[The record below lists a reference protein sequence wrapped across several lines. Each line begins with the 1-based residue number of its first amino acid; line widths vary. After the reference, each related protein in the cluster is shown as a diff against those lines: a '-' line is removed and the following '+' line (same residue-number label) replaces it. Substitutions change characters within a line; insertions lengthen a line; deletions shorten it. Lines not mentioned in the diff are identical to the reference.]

1 MTKNYILFICGCL
14 LLSSCSIFKDNKKAD
29 SEQQKPYETTETGE
43 GNARGTSPQTGTS
56 LAALEKQISG
66 EWYMVS
72 VYNKKITSEEMPFL
86 NFSIAD
92 GRVYGNN
99 GCNIINGGFK
109 VTANKGL
116 SFTQMIS
123 TMMACPHFKFE
134 TQIMRALSEVVGY
147 NFSTQSGVIY
157 LNLTDRLGATVLQLK
172 RHNIDFLNG
181 AWTIKEIH
189 GQKINNP
196 EVKLVIDVQE
206 LRLHGNSGCN
216 IINGSVSVDPKKENA
231 VQFQQIISTRK
242 MCPDMK
248 VETSLLVA
256 LEEVESA
263 KKKKNSNEVVLY
275 DNKNNPIIVLKRLDL
290 KK

>member
-1 MTKNYILFICGCL
+1 MTKNYVLFICGCL
-14 LLSSCSIFKDNKKAD
+14 LLSSCSIFKDNKKTD
-29 SEQQKPYETTETGE
+29 NNQQKTYGTTEVDDNNTP
-43 GNARGTSPQTGTS
+43 ATSQHTGTS
-56 LAALEKQISG
+56 LAASEKQLAG

-72 VYNKKITSEEMPFL
+72 VYNKKITSEVLPFL
-86 NFSIAD
+86 NFNIAD

-99 GCNIINGGFK
+99 GCNVINGGFK
-109 VTANKGL
+109 ITANKNI
-116 SFTQMIS
+116 SFSQMIS
-123 TMMACPHFKFE
+123 TMMACPDFKFE
-134 TQIMRALSEVVGY
+134 TQIMRAISEVVGY

-157 LNLTDRLGATVLQLK
+157 LNLTDRLGATVLRLK
-172 RHNIDFLNG
+172 RYNINFLNG

-189 GQKINNP
+189 GQKVSNP

-206 LRLHGNSGCN
+206 LKLHGNSGCN
-216 IINGSVSVDPKKENA
+216 IINGSIGVDPKKENA

-263 KKKKNSNEVVLY
+263 KKKNSNEVILF
-275 DNKNNPIIVLKRLDL
+275 DNKHNPVVVLKRLDL